1 MLKLDASGIAP
12 VFAGLPKLL
21 CRYNFSAFATMKP
34 KKSSVTIKEIA
45 QQLGLSKSTVSRAL
59 HDSSEISTETK
70 QKIMALVEQLDYLP
84 NPVALSLL
92 KSRSYTLGV
101 LVPEIDNP
109 FFSAVISGIEEVAY
123 NRGYH
128 VTIYQSHESYARE
141 VLNVKHIYTRRTDG
155 MIVSIAIET
164 ANYDHFERLQD
175 HSFPMVFFDRVWED
189 STTNKVVV
197 DDFDGSYKATEH
209 LIQQGCRRIAHLAGP
224 ETLSISQKRLH
235 GYRAAMLDYDL
246 PIPDGYVVR
255 GDLTTAGALSV
266 ADQLLDRSDRPD
278 GIFSANDRMAL
289 GLHLAIR
296 QRGLTMP
303 GDLALIGFT
312 NLPMAMLLDPP
323 LSSMV
328 QPAFEMGQTAA
339 RLVIDQI
346 ETDGP
351 IERVAATHV
360 LKTTLL
366 ARQSSL
372 RRS

>member
-1 MLKLDASGIAP
+1 
-12 VFAGLPKLL
+12 
-21 CRYNFSAFATMKP
+21 MKP
-34 KKSSVTIKEIA
+34 RKSSVTIKEIA

-70 QKIMALVEQLDYLP
+70 QKVMALVEKLDYLP

-109 FFSAVISGIEEVAY
+109 FFSAVISGIEEIAY
-123 NRGYH
+123 DRGYH
-128 VTIYQSHESYARE
+128 VTIYQSHENYKRE

-155 MIVSIAIET
+155 LIVSLSIET
-164 ANYDHFERLQD
+164 ANYEHFERLQE
-175 HSFPMVFFDRVWED
+175 HAFPMVFFDRVWDD
-189 STTNKVVV
+189 SGADKVVV
-197 DDFDGSYKATEH
+197 DDFDGAYKATEH
-209 LIQQGCRRIAHLAGP
+209 LIQQGCVRIAHLAGP
-224 ETLSISQKRLH
+224 DTLLISHKRLH
-235 GYRAAMLDYDL
+235 GYRAAMADYNL
-246 PIPDGYVVR
+246 PVPGGYVVR
-255 GDLTTAGALSV
+255 SNLTTEGGLATAG
-266 ADQLLDRSDRPD
+266 QLLDRPDRPD

-303 GDLALIGFT
+303 GDVALIGFT
-312 NLPMAMLLDPP
+312 NLPMSTLIDPP

-339 RLVIDQI
+339 RLLIERI

-351 IERVAATHV
+351 IERITATHV

-366 ARQSSL
+366 PRQSSL
-372 RRS
+372 RLGHY

>member
-1 MLKLDASGIAP
+1 
-12 VFAGLPKLL
+12 
-21 CRYNFSAFATMKP
+21 MKP

-128 VTIYQSHESYARE
+128 VTIYQSHEKYDRE
-141 VLNVKHIYTRRTDG
+141 VLNVKHIYTRRADG
-155 MIVSIAIET
+155 ILVSLAIET
-164 ANYDHFERLQD
+164 TNYDHFQRLQD
-175 HSFPMVFFDRVWED
+175 QSFPMVFFDRVWEE
-189 STTNKVVV
+189 SITNKVVV
-197 DDFDGSYKATEH
+197 DDFDGAYKATEH
-209 LIQQGCRRIAHLAGP
+209 LIQQGCRRVAHLAGP
-224 ETLSISQKRLH
+224 DSLSISQKRLH
-235 GYRAAMLDYDL
+235 GYRAAMLDHNL

-255 GDLTTAGALSV
+255 SDLTTEGALTV
-266 ADQLLDRSDRPD
+266 ADQLLDHPNRPD

-296 QRGLTMP
+296 KRGLTMP
-303 GDLALIGFT
+303 GDIALIGFT
-312 NLPMAMLLDPP
+312 NLPMAIMIDPP

-366 ARQSSL
+366 VRPSSQ
-372 RRS
+372 RKI

>member
-1 MLKLDASGIAP
+1 
-12 VFAGLPKLL
+12 
-21 CRYNFSAFATMKP
+21 MKP

-70 QKIMALVEQLDYLP
+70 QKIMALVEKLDYLP

-123 NRGYH
+123 NQGYH
-128 VTIYQSHESYARE
+128 VTIYQSHESYSRE

-155 MIVSIAIET
+155 LIVSISIET
-164 ANYDHFERLQD
+164 TNYDHFGRLQE
-175 HSFPMVFFDRVWED
+175 HAFPMVFFDRVWEESD
-189 STTNKVVV
+189 TDKVVV
-197 DDFDGSYKATEH
+197 DDFEGAYKATEH

-224 ETLSISQKRLH
+224 ETLAISQKRMH
-235 GYRAAMLDYDL
+235 GYRAALIDHNLTVPANY
-246 PIPDGYVVR
+246 IVR
-255 GDLTTAGALSV
+255 SNFTTEGALE
-266 ADQLLDRSDRPD
+266 AAGQLIDRPDRPD

-289 GLHLAIR
+289 GLHLAMR
-296 QRGLTMP
+296 QRGLSIP
-303 GDLALIGFT
+303 GDVALIGFT
-312 NLPMAMLLDPP
+312 NLPMATLIDPP

-339 RLVIDQI
+339 RLLIDRI
-346 ETDGP
+346 EADGP
-351 IERVAATHV
+351 VDRIAATHV

-366 ARQSSL
+366 VRQSSMRL
-372 RRS
+372 A

>member
-1 MLKLDASGIAP
+1 
-12 VFAGLPKLL
+12 
-21 CRYNFSAFATMKP
+21 MKP

-45 QQLGLSKSTVSRAL
+45 HQLGLSKSTVSRAL
-59 HDSSEISTETK
+59 HDSSEISLETK
-70 QKIMALVEQLDYLP
+70 QKIMALVEKLDYLP

-128 VTIYQSHESYARE
+128 VTIYQSHECYERE
-141 VLNVKHIYTRRTDG
+141 VLNVKHIYTRRADG
-155 MIVSIAIET
+155 LIVSISIET
-164 ANYDHFERLQD
+164 TTYDHFARLQENAY
-175 HSFPMVFFDRVWED
+175 PMVFFDRVWEESD
-189 STTNKVVV
+189 VDKVVV
-197 DDFDGSYKATEH
+197 DDFDGAYKATEH

-224 ETLSISQKRLH
+224 ETLAIGQKRLH
-235 GYRAAMLDYDL
+235 GYRAAMVDNNLSV
-246 PIPDGYVVR
+246 PDEYIVR
-255 GDLTTAGALSV
+255 GDLTTEGALRV
-266 ADQLLDRSDRPD
+266 AGQLLDRPDRPD

-296 QRGLTMP
+296 QRGLTIP
-303 GDLALIGFT
+303 DDLALIGFT
-312 NLPMAMLLDPP
+312 NLPMATLIDPP

-328 QPAFEMGQTAA
+328 QPAVEMGQTAA
-339 RLVIDQI
+339 RLLI
-346 ETDGP
+346 ERIENEG
-351 IERVAATHV
+351 ISERVAATHV

-372 RRS
+372 RLLKV